1 MPTHVWW
8 EPQQIQI
15 TTMPHLC
22 GLVHHASRSMLG
34 NSWMDYG
41 RVKGFDLLGPMACT
55 VAVHDGHVSDDALHL
70 VQFHTTNY
78 SGCSSLLFLH
88 PSALADVFRFVI
100 GCTHVIALPIFL
112 IMTVKGYLQCN

>member
-1 MPTHVWW
+1 
-8 EPQQIQI
+8 
-15 TTMPHLC
+15 
-22 GLVHHASRSMLG
+22 
-34 NSWMDYG
+34 MDYG

-55 VAVHDGHVSDDALHL
+55 VAVHDGHVPDDALHL
-70 VQFHTTNY
+70 VPFHTTNY

-100 GCTHVIALPIFL
+100 GCTHVIVLPIFL